1 MIFSRS
7 VFQSLER
14 GPPRPFK
21 KRAVL
26 YEKMLGA
33 ASAPSGDVPVTE
45 AWLHLALTNDEP
57 IAY

>member
-1 MIFSRS
+1 MIFPGQFLLAGTRS
-7 VFQSLER
+7 AA
-14 GPPRPFK
+14 PFK

-33 ASAPSGDVPVTE
+33 ASAPLGDASVIK
-45 AWLHLALTNDEP
+45 AWLHLALTNNEP